1 MFREPTFEQGP
12 IRPPSEAGS
21 LLVRVSRN
29 CPWNRCAFCPVY
41 KNLRFS
47 LRSVEDVLQDLDA
60 MQAIYGERP
69 TTVFLQDANPLL
81 TRTDDLVRI
90 LEGIH
95 QRFPRVERVTAYARS
110 HTLARRTVAELCRIR
125 EAGLNRLHVGMESG
139 CDAVLQLV
147 EKGVTRA
154 DQIEGGRRAKEAG
167 FELSEYFMPGLG
179 GKELSDANADDSATA
194 LQAIQPDF
202 VRLRTTAVVPG
213 SRLATLVTQGRMTPL
228 SEVET
233 VAEIRRFLTGLTD
246 LTTQLESDHVL
257 NLLME
262 LRGDLPS
269 DMARLLETCDEF
281 LRLSQVEQNRF
292 VLGRRLGWFVR
303 LSDRSKP
310 RFTMEL
316 DNLLI
321 KIAKEGSTVED
332 VCAQLRAQTL

>member
-1 MFREPTFEQGP
+1 MFEQGP

-47 LRSVEDVLQDLDA
+47 LRTVDEVLQDLDA
-60 MQAIYGERP
+60 MQAVYGDRP

-95 QRFPRVERVTAYARS
+95 QRFPRVERITAYARS
-110 HTLARRTVAELCRIR
+110 HTLARRSVAELRRIR

-154 DQIEGGRRAKEAG
+154 DQIEGGRRAKEAS
-167 FELSEYFMPGLG
+167 FELSEYVMPGLG
-179 GKELSDANADDSATA
+179 GKELSDAHADDSATA

-202 VRLRTTAVVPG
+202 IRLRTTAVMPG
-213 SRLATLVTQGRMTPL
+213 SGLATLVTQGTMTPL
-228 SEVET
+228 SEVEM
-233 VAEIRRFLTGLTD
+233 VAEIRRFLTGLAS
-246 LTTQLESDHVL
+246 LTTRLDSDHVL

-262 LRGDLPS
+262 LRGDLPA
-269 DMARLLETCDEF
+269 DLAHMLEICDEF
-281 LRLSQVEQNRF
+281 LRLSQVEQHRF

-303 LSDRSKP
+303 LSDRNDP

-316 DNLLI
+316 DNLLLR
-321 KIAKEGSTVED
+321 IAKEGSTVED